1 MSSREATVVDGIR
14 LGQSFE
20 DCSSEQGDP
29 VRRTGALR
37 HGAREAEDMNIST
50 SPPLQARAL
59 QKSFHG
65 HPRVDG
71 VGFTIEPGR
80 VVGLLGP
87 NGAGKTTT
95 IRLLLGLMASDQGEA
110 LVFGRPYRDLER
122 PATMVG
128 AVLDAGGL
136 HPARTGRQHL
146 RIAAARADVAPERV
160 DVVLA
165 EVGMTADADRRSGG
179 YSLGMKQ
186 RIAIAAA
193 LLGEPQLLVLDEPSN
208 GLDPAGMRWLRD
220 RLRVFADAG
229 GTVLLSS
236 HLLSDVQ
243 DIADDIVVIAEGR
256 VVADVT
262 LADAVA
268 TASGDL
274 EGYYLQVTGTAG
286 VR

>member
-1 MSSREATVVDGIR
+1 
-14 LGQSFE
+14 
-20 DCSSEQGDP
+20 
-29 VRRTGALR
+29 
-37 HGAREAEDMNIST
+37 MNIST
-50 SPPLQARAL
+50 SPPLQARGL
-59 QKSFHG
+59 HKSFHG
-65 HPRVDG
+65 RARVDG
-71 VGFTIEPGR
+71 VGFTIESGR

-95 IRLLLGLMASDQGEA
+95 IRLLLGLIAADQGEA
-110 LVFGRPYRDLER
+110 LVFGRRYRDLEG

-136 HPARTGRQHL
+136 HPARTGREHL
-146 RIAAARADVAPERV
+146 RIAAARADVALERV

-193 LLGEPQLLVLDEPSN
+193 LLGEPKLLVLDEPSN

-220 RLRVFADAG
+220 RLRAFADAG

-243 DIADDIVVIAEGR
+243 DIADDIVVIADGR

-274 EGYYLQVTGTAG
+274 EGYYLQVTGIAG

>member
-1 MSSREATVVDGIR
+1 
-14 LGQSFE
+14 
-20 DCSSEQGDP
+20 
-29 VRRTGALR
+29 
-37 HGAREAEDMNIST
+37 MNIST
-50 SPPLQARAL
+50 SPPLQARGL
-59 QKSFHG
+59 HKSFHG
-65 HPRVDG
+65 RARVDG
-71 VGFTIEPGR
+71 VGFTIESGR

-95 IRLLLGLMASDQGEA
+95 IRLLLGLIAADQGEA
-110 LVFGRPYRDLER
+110 LVFGRRYRDLER

-136 HPARTGRQHL
+136 HPARTGREHL
-146 RIAAARADVAPERV
+146 RIAAARAGVSIERV

-193 LLGEPQLLVLDEPSN
+193 LLGEPKMLVLDEPSN

-220 RLRVFADAG
+220 RLRAFADAG

-243 DIADDIVVIAEGR
+243 DIADDIVVIADGR

-274 EGYYLQVTGTAG
+274 EGYYLQVTGIAG

>member
-1 MSSREATVVDGIR
+1 
-14 LGQSFE
+14 
-20 DCSSEQGDP
+20 
-29 VRRTGALR
+29 
-37 HGAREAEDMNIST
+37 MNIST
-50 SPPLQARAL
+50 SPPLQARGL
-59 QKSFHG
+59 HKSFHG
-65 HPRVDG
+65 RARVDG
-71 VGFTIEPGR
+71 VGFTVGSGR

-95 IRLLLGLMASDQGEA
+95 IRLLLGLIAADQGEA
-110 LVFGRPYRDLER
+110 LVFGRRYRDLER

-136 HPARTGRQHL
+136 HPARTGREHL
-146 RIAAARADVAPERV
+146 RIAAARADVALERV
-160 DVVLA
+160 EVVLA

-193 LLGEPQLLVLDEPSN
+193 LLGEPKLLVLDEPSN

-220 RLRVFADAG
+220 RLRAFADAG

-274 EGYYLQVTGTAG
+274 EGYYLQVTGIAG

>member
-1 MSSREATVVDGIR
+1 
-14 LGQSFE
+14 
-20 DCSSEQGDP
+20 
-29 VRRTGALR
+29 
-37 HGAREAEDMNIST
+37 MNIST
-50 SPPLQARAL
+50 SPPLQARGL
-59 QKSFHG
+59 HKSFHG
-65 HPRVDG
+65 RARVDG
-71 VGFTIEPGR
+71 VGFTIESGR

-95 IRLLLGLMASDQGEA
+95 IRLLLGLIAADQGEA
-110 LVFGRPYRDLER
+110 LVFGRRYRDLER

-136 HPARTGRQHL
+136 HPARTGREHL
-146 RIAAARADVAPERV
+146 RIAAARADVSIERV

-165 EVGMTADADRRSGG
+165 EVGMTSDADRRSGG

-193 LLGEPQLLVLDEPSN
+193 LLGEPKLLVLDEPSN

-220 RLRVFADAG
+220 RLRAFADAG

-274 EGYYLQVTGTAG
+274 EGYYLQVTGIAG